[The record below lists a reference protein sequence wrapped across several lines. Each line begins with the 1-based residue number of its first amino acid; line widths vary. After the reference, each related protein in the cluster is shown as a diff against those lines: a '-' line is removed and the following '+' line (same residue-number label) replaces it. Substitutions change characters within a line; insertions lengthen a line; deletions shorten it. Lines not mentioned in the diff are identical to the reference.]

1 MNILIL
7 IQGYIDYNSKID
19 LEKINTDFNFII
31 QKINE
36 YNLELKTNIIELLNR
51 KISEI
56 ERIYKQIVINNIK
69 LQNIIKTLISN
80 YKSNENNSS
89 NIKKIFYLTHFLI
102 LVIKTKHILNLI
114 FKIESLVNNASII

>member
-89 NIKKIFYLTHFLI
+89 NIK
-102 LVIKTKHILNLI
+102 NLL
-114 FKIESLVNNASII
+114 FNRLFNFSYKN